1 MMTIKDSFSS
11 VQNKELKPS
20 SKADQKMG
28 EARLVNWTA
37 MSLRP
42 FTIIMKMKG
51 FLKFVNWMNSLR
63 TNFTAPSQNKHT
75 NQLVKLSDM
84 VMKRVQEKMRNE
96 MDYFAMTTDIWS
108 SRVMESY
115 MAETIH
121 YLTEDFEMKTFTME
135 GTPFPSPHTA
145 ERILEFWEESFT

>member
-1 MMTIKDSFSS
+1 
-11 VQNKELKPS
+11 
-20 SKADQKMG
+20 
-28 EARLVNWTA
+28 
-37 MSLRP
+37 
-42 FTIIMKMKG
+42 
-51 FLKFVNWMNSLR
+51 
-63 TNFTAPSQNKHT
+63 
-75 NQLVKLSDM
+75 M

-108 SRVMESY
+108 SRVMERY

-121 YLTEDFEMKTFTME
+121 YLTEDFEMKIFTME